1 MAAIILTNLV
11 FCVHYQEER
20 DFIGCCQPASQ
31 DSGPPTPPAE
41 GVKILLNTS
50 RRTSLG
56 FKDPIWVSSPLPH
69 KVNLCPCLKLCVTI
83 CDLCSKVL
91 EEATLPCPWPS
102 WPHWPRSQRCWSRGT
117 FGRSLSHFLPP
128 SLKDAR
134 LCSIQI
140 DWGWRWGGSY
150 ECHRRRYLLSL
161 FQRK

>member
-56 FKDPIWVSSPLPH
+56 FKDPHLGAFPGG
-69 KVNLCPCLKLCVTI
+69 
-83 CDLCSKVL
+83 
-91 EEATLPCPWPS
+91 A
-102 WPHWPRSQRCWSRGT
+102 
-117 FGRSLSHFLPP
+117 GR
-128 SLKDAR
+128 
-134 LCSIQI
+134 
-140 DWGWRWGGSY
+140 WGWQ
-150 ECHRRRYLLSL
+150 HVAI
-161 FQRK
+161 